1 MIAPTRLMAVAF
13 SLLAATV
20 LPAGG
25 VAELSLDA
33 RAVADVLDAAL
44 PEPARVELRGLGAVT
59 LRIGPVRSALFHEG
73 GVEAAVTLAIE
84 EVGFEEDVTLRFVPR
99 IERRTGTAQLV
110 LVTARV
116 EGLPFEIDLGSLVPP
131 ARLPRTVHWDLE
143 MPGARVLPVD
153 CYVQGLEIEGDRL
166 RVELGLVTGSA
177 TPRPREEEDD
187 RVQ

>member
-1 MIAPTRLMAVAF
+1 MIW
-13 SLLAATV
+13 LLAATTAM
-20 LPAGG
+20 AGG

-44 PEPARVELRGLGAVT
+44 PEPTRVELPGLGEVT
-59 LRIGPVRSALFHEG
+59 LRVGPVRSALFDEG
-73 GVEAAVTLAIE
+73 GVEADVTLAVE
-84 EVGFEEDVTLRFVPR
+84 EIGFEQAVVLRFVPR

-110 LVTARV
+110 LETARV
-116 EGLPFEIDLGSLVPP
+116 EGLPFEIDLGSRVPP
-131 ARLPRTVHWDLE
+131 ARLPRAVHWDLE

-177 TPRPREEEDD
+177 TRARGVQDD
-187 RVQ
+187 RDP

>member
-1 MIAPTRLMAVAF
+1 MAVT
-13 SLLAATV
+13 LLLVGATV

-44 PEPARVELRGLGAVT
+44 PEPTRVELPALGEVT
-59 LRIGPVRSALFHEG
+59 LRIGPVRSALFQEG
-73 GVEAAVTLAIE
+73 GVEAEVALAVE
-84 EVGFEEDVTLRFVPR
+84 EIGFEEDVTLRFVPR

-110 LVTARV
+110 LEAARV
-116 EGLPFEIDLGSLVPP
+116 GGLPFEIDLGSFVPP
-131 ARLPRTVHWDLE
+131 ARLPRTVHWELE

-166 RVELGLVTGSA
+166 RVELGLVAGSA
-177 TPRPREEEDD
+177 TSRARGEEDD